1 MNKNQ
6 SISVGIGFVAVAA
19 IVIAIYFY
27 IQSLQEKNK
36 RIKTEEDN
44 LKLIL
49 ESIHQNHDLTSEVQK
64 QLEQLVSRFRTIN
77 PKISNE
83 IAQSLQLIQIGQV
96 ENAIEDLAKII
107 ENLLKEHYKEDNN
120 FKAWL
125 GKKKEDFQSR
135 LEFCKHEKKIS
146 KVEFS
151 FFVAV
156 KTIRNEEDHE
166 LDVNL
171 PNYLNAS
178 GLIVGIGGIIKLA
191 SLVYP
196 NLLVPTDQVEV
207 VSPNI
212 RTL

>member
-1 MNKNQ
+1 MSKNHK
-6 SISVGIGFVAVAA
+6 ITVGIGFVAVAA
-19 IVIAIYFY
+19 IVIAFYFY
-27 IQSLQEKNK
+27 FQSQNEKKK

-49 ESIHQNHDLTSEVQK
+49 DSIHQNHDLTNEVQT
-64 QLEQLVSRFRTIN
+64 QLEQLAKKFRTIN

-83 IAQSLQLIQIGQV
+83 IAQALQLIQIGQV

-107 ENLLKEHYKEDNN
+107 ENLLKEHYHEDNN
-120 FKAWL
+120 FKTWL
-125 GKKKEDFQSR
+125 GKKKADFQSR
-135 LEFCKHEKKIS
+135 LEFCKHEKKIN

-178 GLIVGIGGIIKLA
+178 GLIIGIGGIHKLS

-196 NLLVPTDQVEV
+196 NLLEST
-207 VSPNI
+207 N
-212 RTL
+212 

>member
-1 MNKNQ
+1 MAIIIMAYLYFENQ
-6 SISVGIGFVAVAA
+6 KIKK
-19 IVIAIYFY
+19 
-27 IQSLQEKNK
+27 EK
-36 RIKTEEDN
+36 RELEADN
-44 LKLIL
+44 LKLIYD
-49 ESIHQNHDLTSEVQK
+49 SINKNPNFSDEVK
-64 QLEQLVSRFRTIN
+64 HQLEKLVVKFKTIN

-83 IAQSLQLIQIGQV
+83 IAQALQLIQIGQI

-120 FKAWL
+120 FKTWL
-125 GKKKEDFQSR
+125 GKKKADFQSR
-135 LEFCKHEKKIS
+135 LEFCKHEKKIN

-178 GLIVGIGGIIKLA
+178 GLIIGIGGIIKVA

-196 NLLVPTDQVEV
+196 KLLEL
-207 VSPNI
+207 SN
-212 RTL
+212 